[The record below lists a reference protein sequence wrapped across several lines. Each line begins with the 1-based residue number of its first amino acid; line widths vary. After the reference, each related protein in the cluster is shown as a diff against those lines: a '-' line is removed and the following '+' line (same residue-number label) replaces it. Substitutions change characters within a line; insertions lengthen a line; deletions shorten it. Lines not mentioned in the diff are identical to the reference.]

1 MMKAIPMIAI
11 FALLSGCG
19 ERDLSK
25 PHEYL
30 KVTGYGEGWS
40 STENNARK
48 FDHLLKAQIYAELG
62 SGKCEK
68 YLHSLDPEKIF
79 VEMAATNYL
88 IRTEPASA
96 HDIPIKYAKLQ
107 CVAYHGQ
114 DQNCEKKKEKMTAE
128 AIEEAHL
135 ASDREVADAI
145 VLSALLFDPCAIRK
159 EIGQAR
165 TFSLDDS
172 KRYKF
177 VAK

>member
-1 MMKAIPMIAI
+1 MKAIPMIAI

-25 PHEYL
+25 PHEYF

-40 STENNARK
+40 NTENNARK
-48 FDHLLKAQIYAELG
+48 FDHILKAQIYAELG

-79 VEMAATNYL
+79 IEMAFTNYL
-88 IRTEPASA
+88 IHSEPESA
-96 HDIPIKYAKLQ
+96 RDIPIKYAKLQ

-114 DQNCEKKKEKMTAE
+114 DQNCEEKKSEMTSKV
-128 AIEEAHL
+128 L
-135 ASDREVADAI
+135 KTASDREEAATI
-145 VLSALLFDPCAIRK
+145 VLSAWASDACAIRK

-165 TFSLDDS
+165 AFSLDDS
-172 KRYKF
+172 RHYTF